1 MQTLKEIVQ
10 GIRYVMQTQN
20 QYSFAMTG
28 PTSLAFETAV
38 CNTLEAEDKIMV
50 MVDGCIGQRVARISK
65 AYGFGLIRLQVRNP
79 GELVEK
85 EGIKRII
92 IFFSILFFIFLGVN
106 ANQKSCV

>member
-1 MQTLKEIVQ
+1 
-10 GIRYVMQTQN
+10 MQTQN

-79 GELVEK
+79 GELV
-85 EGIKRII
+85 
-92 IFFSILFFIFLGVN
+92 SVCFICYPAINISVFYSGTVTDLRGHR
-106 ANQKSCV
+106 